1 MRDITI
7 YIFNTDQLNNLKLE
21 ALKEVLDE
29 IAPLY
34 AQKYHRL
41 SSAGNITGSLQELAA
56 GLLLN
61 RCLDLH
67 EDGQLS
73 FGLYGK
79 PELISGDVVF
89 NLSHS
94 GHFVVLAVADKAVG
108 DVGVDIESTER
119 VRLSVA
125 KKLFS
130 PAVYEEIVIENER
143 DKKQAGVL
151 FAKHW
156 TACEARLKLSGAG
169 LSGYDSIKRD
179 YSESDKDVL
188 HFELEDSGYVI
199 ALSVNANIDSCTVCK
214 KIVQYY

>member
-1 MRDITI
+1 MYDITI
-7 YIFNTDQLNNLKLE
+7 YIFDTDQLNNLKSETLNSI
-21 ALKEVLDE
+21 LKE

-34 AQKYHRL
+34 AQKYHKL

-56 GLLLN
+56 GLLLS
-61 RCLDLH
+61 RCLELH
-67 EDGQLS
+67 KDEALRFGQH
-73 FGLYGK
+73 GK
-79 PELISGDVVF
+79 PELVSGEAAF

-108 DVGVDIESTER
+108 DVGVDIESAER

-130 PAVYEEIVIENER
+130 PTVYEEIVIENER
-143 DKKQAGVL
+143 DKKQAGGL

-169 LSGYDSIKRD
+169 FSGYDSIKRD

-188 HFELEDSGYVI
+188 HFELEDFGYVI